1 MNEIKIRLV
10 LCVSVFIF
18 FGNCV
23 SPGQNKGLRTI
34 TEKELRYHLSFLGAE
49 EFRGRETPSPELEI
63 TTLYLGN
70 WAKDAGLKA
79 LNTDGSFYQT
89 IPITVTSVSAANT
102 RIRIINSNSEQIFNY
117 GESFSGNFY
126 KSGSYFGD
134 VVFVGL
140 GIQNEEMDWNDL
152 KDVNLSGK
160 VVIILDEQLPDNK
173 FTLGSTYSY
182 RLSSRIRNIR
192 NRGAAAVF
200 SVINMDREKQ
210 KQEGINIFEDIPRGR
225 MATMYDS
232 QRRGSSQSRTSQNN
246 ADEGP
251 RRSYLPFVQAEID
264 HNLASTILGISKDKV
279 AGMFNMIK
287 NAKQVPGKTIAD
299 TKIYFNVEV
308 KTKASTTRNV
318 LGLIEGS
325 DPVLKNEYIVICA
338 HHDHLGISDG
348 EIIAGADDN
357 GTGTVA
363 LIEIAQALIKE
374 RPKRSIII
382 AWFTGEERGFIGSQY
397 FINNSFVPIEK
408 INACLNMD
416 MLGRNHADSL
426 YLVGSDLLSSE
437 LDASIQK
444 VNKKFRINFGFDYMY
459 SNLTHS
465 QRVYFRSDQYP
476 HIRFGIPSVWF
487 FCGFTPDYHTPRDVL
502 EYIDYKKFH
511 KITKLVYLTAFD
523 IGNMKN
529 MLKLDVNPKV
539 KSRGKHNL
547 KEKSLYQNTR

>member
-1 MNEIKIRLV
+1 MRKIKIRLV
-10 LCVSVFIF
+10 LYVSVFIF
-18 FGNCV
+18 LGNCV
-23 SPGQNKGLRTI
+23 SIGQNKGLRTI

-49 EFRGRETPSPELEI
+49 EFRGRETPSAELEI
-63 TTLYLGN
+63 ATLYLGN

-89 IPITVTSVSAANT
+89 IPITVTSVSPANT
-102 RIRIINSNSEQIFNY
+102 RMRIVKDNSEQIFIF
-117 GESFSGNFY
+117 GDSFSGNFY
-126 KSGSYFGD
+126 NSGSYFGD

-140 GIQNEEMDWNDL
+140 GIQNEEIDWNDL

-160 VVIILDEQLPDNK
+160 VVIILDEQLPNNQ
-173 FTLGSTYSY
+173 FALGSTYSY

-200 SVINMDREKQ
+200 SVVSLEREKQ
-210 KQEGINIFEDIPRGR
+210 KEKGINIFEDIPRGR
-225 MATMYDS
+225 MATIYDS
-232 QRRGSSQSRTSQNN
+232 QRRGPSQSRAPQNRTN
-246 ADEGP
+246 EVS
-251 RRSYLPFVQAEID
+251 RRPYLPFVQAEID
-264 HNLASTILGISKDKV
+264 HNLASSILGISKEEI
-279 AGMFNMIK
+279 AEMFNTIR
-287 NAKQVPGKTIAD
+287 NGKQVPGKSMAD
-299 TKIYFNVEV
+299 IRVYLNVEV

-363 LIEIAQALIKE
+363 LMEIAQALIKE
-374 RPKRSIII
+374 RSKRSIII

-416 MLGRNHADSL
+416 MLGRNHTDSL

-437 LDASIQK
+437 LDASIHM
-444 VNKKFRINFGFDYMY
+444 VNKKFGINFGFDYMY
-459 SNLTHS
+459 SNLTHP

-487 FCGFTPDYHTPRDVL
+487 FCGFTPDYHTPRDIL
-502 EYIDYKKFH
+502 EYIDYKKFL
-511 KITKLVYLTAFD
+511 KVTKLVYLTAYD
-523 IGNMKN
+523 IGNKKN

-547 KEKSLYQNTR
+547 IEKSLYQNTR